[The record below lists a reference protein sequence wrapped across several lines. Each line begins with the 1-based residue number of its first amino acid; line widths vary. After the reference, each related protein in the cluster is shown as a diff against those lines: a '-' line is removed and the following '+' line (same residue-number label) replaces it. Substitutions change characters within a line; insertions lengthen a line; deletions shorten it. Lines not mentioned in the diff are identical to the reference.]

1 VSRDWRLRWLDIL
14 EACRR
19 VQRYTAGLSFDDFQ
33 DNELVYD
40 AVTRN
45 LEIIGEAV
53 TAMPADVLATE
64 PEIDWAKVKGFRVM
78 AAHLYHRL
86 DPAIVWNV
94 VEEHIPKLLACNI
107 GDLPAGETGP

>member
-1 VSRDWRLRWLDIL
+1 MSRDWRLRWLDIL
-14 EACRR
+14 EAGQR
-19 VQRYTAGLSFDDFQ
+19 VQRYTAGLTFEDFRQ
-33 DNELVYD
+33 NDMVYD

-53 TAMPADVLATE
+53 TAMPEDVLATE
-64 PEIDWAKVKGFRVM
+64 PEIEWRNVKGFRVM

-94 VEEHIPKLLACNI
+94 VEEHIPKILACKI
-107 GDLPAGETGP
+107 GDLPADEGD